1 MKAHLTGY
9 FLTYHCVYLLDS
21 ACKGCSLQFFKFVV
35 RFSRIMFLKSDLFY
49 FVLVAKAYGF
59 CLRARPVNSDHILN
73 VLETVKFVFCSQ
85 IHALAECTMNSKF
98 CKLHSA
104 PAASCSILHSA
115 PAASCSMQ
123 NFSFIVHSARAC
135 ICKQNTNVTVSNP

>member
-9 FLTYHCVYLLDS
+9 FLTYRCVYLLDS

-73 VLETVKFVFCSQ
+73 VLETVKFVFCLQ

-98 CKLHSA
+98 C
-104 PAASCSILHSA
+104 ILHE
-115 PAASCSMQ
+115 AAGAD
-123 NFSFIVHSARAC
+123 FSFIVHSARAC
-135 ICKQNTNVTVSNP
+135 ICKQNTHNSL

>member
-35 RFSRIMFLKSDLFY
+35 LFSRIMFLKSDLFY

-73 VLETVKFVFCSQ
+73 VLESVKFLFCLQ
-85 IHALAECTMNSKF
+85 IHALAECTMDLNFVYCTLPRRPHAVYK
-98 CKLHSA
+98 
-104 PAASCSILHSA
+104 ILRSL
-115 PAASCSMQ
+115 Q

-135 ICKQNTNVTVSNP
+135 IGINKTLTTVS